1 MWQTGETPPW
11 RLVVS
16 IHSNSLIRPAHRS
29 CEMNLRRWIGA
40 LLAVLAITPIP
51 GIVAAMHSVGQAE
64 ATVCVGAGRRVS
76 VSGCAN
82 VADAIQRY
90 VPPPADYA
98 PMPEDPPP

>member
-1 MWQTGETPPW
+1 
-11 RLVVS
+11 
-16 IHSNSLIRPAHRS
+16 
-29 CEMNLRRWIGA
+29 MNRRRWIGA
-40 LLAVLAITPIP
+40 LLAVLAMAPIP
-51 GIVAAMHSVGQAE
+51 AIVAIHSGGQAE

-98 PMPEDPPP
+98 PMPEDPPPPPPPPP